1 MIRQTARQDLLLTS
15 RGRREIGRFESLTRT
30 TLLYKAPAAE
40 PELADLDFGAVSGP
54 GTQKARSDV
63 AFRMGSPKGQQPASK
78 AYPLL
83 VEVKCPWTLPYSD
96 MHEISRLR
104 DGLPLTTDS
113 NRKKYNKAQ
122 SVLGQVY
129 DYCTEQEHCFW
140 IISTYEYWIFGV
152 FSENYETAM
161 VTEPIRYDSHS
172 PTTLQCILYW
182 IQSATFRPGAFE
194 IPKCAASLDGRNRS
208 VDPGSTWLEPDLRG
222 ACGEILNWKVLGT
235 LNSHVKWTIA
245 LTWLALLVD
254 PISVTPELPC
264 LESAFAAASSKVA
277 GQPGRLHF
285 GVQEQSSP
293 KIERAQGRVDPTA
306 PTIWSAGTAL
316 EPEESLKAFF
326 LSHASREVAFIL
338 DRYLPQH
345 TRNVLERRLVTLQ
358 VLSRAPRGTQSK
370 GSGVDIACDTEGTP
384 SKCKGIKE
392 RTHSSPSVSERSA
405 KCSPSGTPSNSNI
418 LREAIALWKNN
429 TCSGNTNGPSS
440 TPRRQG
446 VGARP
451 SAGFAYRTNSD
462 AWTASPATPVTPA
475 ASTPNPSS
483 PLSSPEWTR
492 RGSATPDPR
501 AGGEDDDKVG
511 SLMVRLG
518 GLSVKSP
525 ASGGTN
531 TRPLRR
537 SPRNFGK
544 SRPSAKND
552 DGNPFIL

>member
-1 MIRQTARQDLLLTS
+1 
-15 RGRREIGRFESLTRT
+15 
-30 TLLYKAPAAE
+30 
-40 PELADLDFGAVSGP
+40 
-54 GTQKARSDV
+54 
-63 AFRMGSPKGQQPASK
+63 
-78 AYPLL
+78 
-83 VEVKCPWTLPYSD
+83 

-194 IPKCAASLDGRNRS
+194 IPKTIASGISCSRSLWNETLRIWRDNGLQELEPKFAQAGYKNHHLLFSKCAASLDGRNRS